1 MAELTVTDQG
11 IYQNGAQASDGN
23 PFFMFEKVFFRLETT
38 EPVTEFYIDWDDG
51 DDNSP
56 EKANIQHVK
65 LDEPGFF
72 CTSFHVYTK
81 HGTFH
86 PLVRVKNTDGFLS
99 KWYTAYQDEGTY
111 TTKIDTSG
119 ETPNTHIKGDDTTIT
134 VDAGHGITAGKVIR
148 IDEEYM
154 YVSSLAST
162 NVLNVVR
169 QSIDGTNLVG
179 TAQEH
184 VDNSFV
190 YVVAGSNQNDFS
202 GLESSTLDAGQN
214 EYSLVSVDSLSD
226 HRIPVFR
233 PANKPPVA
241 VLKTDRNRIYSGIN
255 NEALGSAAT
264 DVYVDGSDANT
275 SNPPKIKVTYIDG
288 ATNKSQIKEVTVN
301 HGDTI
306 SDVDKILRVEIVN
319 LKEVT
324 TATNESLQA
333 GERIYL
339 TKGSGGY
346 AICNVSLGQ
355 PIVEASNPQNIAT
368 LDLSESRTK
377 ASNVSIS
384 EYYIDDGHHT
394 TGSSRWTPASHT
406 LQQAAITT
414 VDAQDSLQTS
424 DILHAN
430 YRSYYPSFEAQHTFQ
445 PKLDPLGT
453 DGRYLSKQILCR
465 GQVKDSSSTT
475 RADTGQSYTSTL
487 SGDTI
492 EYSYLDHDDYVNYY
506 TTTKPRPTSIK
517 SSNILLGT
525 LNRASPDWKDLIAEN
540 RDMGVAKFLLGGGH
554 TTTPFGST
562 TQVVPGG
569 TNYTAEAENYFL
581 MAKKDK
587 FDRIFIK
594 TVNAYTAHTAP
605 TLDRTTIDNSTV
617 PPYRISIFYPSK
629 NQSGSI
635 VWKPLAFKDTTAY
648 EGVEASSL
656 MRDGS
661 ISFKAPKDW
670 EKAKHSTISE
680 WPFGASFGVDGGSS
694 YGGGSDGP
702 VNKWTQESYA
712 LMICMATDGD
722 MASDKEKNIGIQF
735 MRPYTNAHSQVLTM
749 VDNTHVSLND
759 KYLTQS
765 ITFVRDGAYNII
777 TNRLGKSEIRKIGAK
792 SGNVKFGGT
801 DLSGDTSRK
810 AFKEYQQN
818 GTPVYLDVEHSNGDF
833 TRFYGVI
840 KSMSES
846 HAPAKMLPK
855 FSLDMIVSHIIEFDS
870 SGTILSNDYISL
882 GGNVDYESRYL
893 Q

>member
-1 MAELTVTDQG
+1 MTEFLVTDQG
-11 IYQNGAQASDGN
+11 IYQNGGQSTN
-23 PFFMFEKVFFRLETT
+23 PFFMFEKVHFRLETT

-65 LDEPGFF
+65 LEEPGFF

-81 HGTFH
+81 HGTYH

-111 TTKIDTSG
+111 TTKIDTSA
-119 ETPNTHIKGDDTTIT
+119 ESPATHISTTDTTIT

-154 YVSSLAST
+154 KVTSLAST

-184 VDNSFV
+184 VDDSFV

-202 GLESSTLDAGQN
+202 SLEPRTLDAGQN
-214 EYSLVSVDSLSD
+214 EFSLVSVDSLSD

-233 PANKPPVA
+233 PANKPPIA
-241 VLKTDRNRIYSGIN
+241 VLKTDRNRIFSGIN
-255 NEALGSAAT
+255 NEVLGSAAA
-264 DVYVDGSDANT
+264 DVYIDGSDSNT
-275 SNPPKIKVTYIDG
+275 GSNPPKIKVVYIDG
-288 ATNKSQIKEVTVN
+288 STNKSQTKEVTVD

-324 TATNESLQA
+324 TATDNSLQA

-339 TKGSGGY
+339 TKGAGGF

-394 TGSSRWTPASHT
+394 SGSSRWTAASHK

-414 VDAQDSLQTS
+414 SVAQDSLQTG
-424 DILHAN
+424 DTLHAN
-430 YRSYYPSFEAQHTFQ
+430 FRTYYSSIEAQHTFQ
-445 PKLDPLGT
+445 PELDPLGT

-465 GQVKDSSSTT
+465 GQVKDSSGTT
-475 RADTGQSYTSTL
+475 RADSGQSYTSTL

-492 EYSYLDHDDYVNYY
+492 EYSYLDHDDATNYY
-506 TTTKPRPTSIK
+506 TTTKPRPTSLK

-525 LNRASPDWKDLIAEN
+525 LDRLTPDWKDLIAEN

-554 TTTPFGST
+554 TSTPFGST
-562 TQVVPGG
+562 TQVIPGG
-569 TNYTAEAENYFL
+569 TNYTTDAENYFL
-581 MAKKDK
+581 MSRKDK

-594 TVNAYTAHTAP
+594 TVNAYTAHAAP

-617 PPYRISIFYPSK
+617 PPYRISIYYPSK

-648 EGVEASSL
+648 ESVEASSL

-661 ISFKAPKDW
+661 ISFKPPRDW
-670 EKAKHSTISE
+670 EIAKHSTISE
-680 WPFGASFGVDGGSS
+680 WPFGTSFDVDSGSG
-694 YGGGSDGP
+694 YGGGTDGP
-702 VNKWTQESYA
+702 DVKWRQDSYA

-722 MASDKEKNIGIQF
+722 MSGDTEKNIGIQF
-735 MRPYTNAHSQVLTM
+735 MKPYTNGHSQVLTM
-749 VDNTHVSLND
+749 VDNTHVSLNS

-765 ITFVRDGAYNII
+765 ITFVRNGTYNVI
-777 TNRLGKSEIRKIGAK
+777 TNRLGKSEIRKIGAQ
-792 SGNVKFGGT
+792 SGSVKFGGT

-810 AFKEYQQN
+810 DFKDYQQN
-818 GTPVYLDVEHSNGDF
+818 GTPVYLDVEHENGDF

-846 HAPAKMLPK
+846 HTTAKMLPK

>member
-1 MAELTVTDQG
+1 MATYTATDQG

-23 PFFMFEKVFFRLETT
+23 PFFMFEKIYFRLETT
-38 EPVTEFYIDWDDG
+38 EPVTEYFIDWDDG

-56 EKANIQHVK
+56 EKGNTEHIK
-65 LDEPGFF
+65 LEEPAFF
-72 CTSFHVYTK
+72 CTMEHTYTK

-86 PLVRVKNTDGFLS
+86 PLIRVKSIDGYMS
-99 KWYTAYQDEGTY
+99 KWYTAYEDEGTY
-111 TTKIDTSG
+111 TTKLDTSG
-119 ETPNTHIKGDDTTIT
+119 ETPNTHINATDTSIT
-134 VDAGHGITAGKVIR
+134 VDAGHGIVSGKVIR

-154 YVSSLAST
+154 KVTNVST
-162 NVLNVVR
+162 NDLTVVR
-169 QSIDGTNLVG
+169 QSIDGTTLVG

-184 VDNSFV
+184 VNDSFV
-190 YVVAGSNQNDFS
+190 YVVAGSNQNSFT
-202 GLESSTLDAGQN
+202 GLESRTLDAGQN
-214 EYSLVSVDSLSD
+214 EFSLVSVDSISD

-233 PANKPPVA
+233 PANKPPIA

-255 NEALGSAAT
+255 NEVLGSAAT
-264 DVYVDGSDANT
+264 SVYVDGSDGNT
-275 SNPPKIKVTYIDG
+275 GSNPPKIKVTYIDG
-288 ATNKSQIKEVTVN
+288 GTNKSQIKEVTVD

-324 TATNESLQA
+324 TATDNSLQA

-394 TGSSRWTPASHT
+394 SGSSRWAPASDT

-414 VDAQDSLQTS
+414 TDAQDSLQTS
-424 DILHAN
+424 DTLNAKF
-430 YRSYYPSFEAQHTFQ
+430 RTYYPSIEAQHTFQ
-445 PKLDPLGT
+445 PELDPLGT

-506 TTTKPRPTSIK
+506 TTTKPRPTSLK

-525 LNRASPDWKDLIAEN
+525 LDRTSPNWSDKIAEN

-554 TTTPFGST
+554 TTTPFGAT
-562 TQVVPGG
+562 TQVIPGG
-569 TNYTAEAENYFL
+569 TDYTAEAENYFL
-581 MAKKDK
+581 MCKKDK

-605 TLDRTTIDNSTV
+605 TLDRTTPKSSTV

-629 NQSGSI
+629 NQAGDI

-648 EGVEASSL
+648 ESVEASSL

-661 ISFKAPKDW
+661 ISFKPPKDW
-670 EKAKHSTISE
+670 EKASKVTISE
-680 WPFGASFGVDGGSS
+680 WPFGTNFNLDASGTDGPIHKWLQDS
-694 YGGGSDGP
+694 YG
-702 VNKWTQESYA
+702 
-712 LMICMATDGD
+712 LMICMATDSAMTGD
-722 MASDKEKNIGIQF
+722 TDKNIGIQF
-735 MRPYTNAHSQVLTM
+735 MRPYTNSHSQVLTM

-765 ITFVRDGAYNII
+765 ITFVRTGAYNII
-777 TNRLGKSEIRKIGAK
+777 TNRLGKSEIRKIGANA
-792 SGNVKFGGT
+792 GNVKFGGT

-810 AFKEYQQN
+810 DFKIYQQN

-846 HAPAKMLPK
+846 HATAKMLPK

-882 GGNVDYESRYL
+882 GGNVDYEARYL